1 MKGDNSMVYSNPII
15 WRDKIALLF
24 NTIPLKLKELDELKN
39 KEENTVEIEAE
50 IFGLMMACELYS
62 FAISHAQDNETLKE
76 EVRIIRNKASFPLF
90 GRCADGQS
98 EKFVDPFE
106 MIRTHYKSIV
116 HMGHTE
122 VLKKLGEIK

>member
-50 IFGLMMACELYS
+50 IFGLMMACELYR
-62 FAISHAQDNETLKE
+62 FAISNAQDNETLKGY
-76 EVRIIRNKASFPLF
+76 L
-90 GRCADGQS
+90 
-98 EKFVDPFE
+98 
-106 MIRTHYKSIV
+106 HYKV
-116 HMGHTE
+116 GF
-122 VLKKLGEIK
+122 